1 MKRDFLTLLDYT
13 TEELQEML
21 NFAIKLKDERKKNVD
36 QTHYMKG
43 KKVALIFEK
52 SSTRTRVSFEVGVF
66 ELGGYPLF
74 LSKNDLQLGRGETI
88 ADTARTL
95 SRYVDMIMIRTFE
108 HKKLEELAKYASIPV
123 INGLT
128 DDFHPC
134 QVLADIMTIYE
145 KFNKLNGIK
154 VAFIGD
160 GNNMA
165 NSWLI
170 GAAKFGINFS
180 LACPKG
186 YEPKSKVVESAKK
199 IAKSTN
205 CHIEILNDPF
215 MAVQDADIVY
225 TDVWASM
232 GQEEEAKKRAETFKD
247 FQVNEKLIKATNKKT
262 YFMHCLPAH
271 RGEEVTDDVIESD
284 ISIVFDEAENRL
296 HAQKAIMVKLIN

>member
-21 NFAIKLKDERKKNVD
+21 KLAIKLKVERKKKID

-154 VAFIGD
+154 VAFVGD

-186 YEPKSKVVESAKK
+186 YEPKYEVVELAKK
-199 IAKSTN
+199 IAKSNN
-205 CHIEILNDPF
+205 CHIEILNDPLS
-215 MAVQDADIVY
+215 AVQDADIVY

-232 GQEEEAKKRAETFKD
+232 GQEEEAKKRAEAFKD
-247 FQVNEKLIKATNKKT
+247 FQVNEKLIKATNRKT